1 MSKNVPIPIPRHSPW
16 FSQYLVIR
24 ALLNREVATRFG
36 EYKLGFF
43 WMLFEPLA
51 GVVIVGMVIGTIA
64 QRSVPEIPYPFF
76 LLNGFLMLKLFSGPM
91 ISAVNAIGTN
101 QGLLVYPAVKPLDT
115 FLARFVFDLL
125 TTVFSFVLF
134 CAIGMWMGIQVSLG
148 SLHVLAFGYLLTWLT
163 GCSLGLIFGVAAAHY
178 KEVDKIVPVLQRP
191 LLFVSAVLYPTA
203 QLPAASQKVLFMN
216 PLVHTIELSRKALF
230 PYYSVDGA
238 NFVYPTVI
246 AIIVMSIGVTLF
258 HNNRNFL
265 TQR

>member
-1 MSKNVPIPIPRHSPW
+1 MSKNVPIPIPKHSPW
-16 FSQYLVIR
+16 ISQYLVIR

-43 WMLFEPLA
+43 WMLFEPLL
-51 GVVIVGMVIGTIA
+51 GVIVIGMVIGTIA

-76 LLNGFLMLKLFSGPM
+76 LLNGMLMLKLFNGPM
-91 ISAVNAIGTN
+91 TSAINAIGKN

-115 FLARFVFDLL
+115 FLARFLFDLL
-125 TTVFSFVLF
+125 TTVFSFILF

-148 SLHVLAFGYLLTWLT
+148 SLHVLAAGYLLTWLT
-163 GCSLGLIFGVAAAHY
+163 GCSFGLIFGVAAAHY

-203 QLPAASQKVLFMN
+203 QLPASSQRALFLN
-216 PLVHTIELSRKALF
+216 PLVHNIELSRKALF
-230 PYYSVDGA
+230 PHYSVDGA
-238 NFVYPTVI
+238 NFLYPTVFLII
-246 AIIVMSIGVTLF
+246 AMSIGVTMF

-265 TQR
+265 TQQ